1 MYTDKKFKIVLIDDD
16 PTMTEM
22 LKDFITKNYN
32 AAEVTVFHTGEEAMS
47 GIFTIPEVMVLD
59 YHLDSVNPEAL
70 NGLQILKKLKDM
82 YPETPVI
89 FFSAEEKPEIAVNTI
104 KYGAYDYIVKNE
116 NAFHRLEILL
126 TNIFS
131 HGELKKNLGS
141 QKFFNRL
148 LGVLLAA
155 ILIGLIIAK
164 MSG

>member
-22 LKDFITKNYN
+22 LKDFVTTNYK
-32 AAEVTVFHTGEEAMS
+32 AADVTVFHTGEEALA
-47 GIFTIPEVMVLD
+47 GIYSIPEVMVLD

-89 FFSAEEKPEIAVNTI
+89 FFSSEEKPEIAVNTI

-126 TNIFS
+126 NNIFT

-148 LGVLLAA
+148 LAVLLLA
-155 ILIGLIIAK
+155 ILIGLVIAK
-164 MSG
+164 MTD